1 MRVRPFFV
9 RLRDFL
15 LRKPFYRDG
24 WRSYACKTK
33 PATVKT
39 VAPINTQSQA
49 SAEARK
55 ISHKAN
61 VHTAM
66 TIVTVAVICVTR
78 VRISYVMLA
87 WISVSMLCC
96 VSCVS

>member
-1 MRVRPFFV
+1 MTVWVVRLLGLAWLAVGWPGHENGLTVDGGRTAHMRVRPFFV

-39 VAPINTQSQA
+39 VAPINTAIA
-49 SAEARK
+49 SFG
-55 ISHKAN
+55 
-61 VHTAM
+61 
-66 TIVTVAVICVTR
+66 
-78 VRISYVMLA
+78 
-87 WISVSMLCC
+87 
-96 VSCVS
+96 